1 MQVVSIISTKGGVG
15 KTTTAANLGGLAA
28 DAGLRVLLLDLDVQP
43 TLSSYYELAH
53 RAPGG
58 IYELLAFNERAVD
71 QLVSRTIVAGLDLV
85 LSNDHRGEL
94 NTLLLHAPDGRLRLR
109 HLLPALAPLYDLVL
123 IDTQGARSVLL
134 EMAVLASGLA
144 LSPVT
149 PEILAARELRRG
161 TMQLLEDIAPYRHLG
176 IEPPPLDLLI
186 NRVHPVSA
194 NARMIQQALRD
205 LFRTMPASACWAPT
219 CRPSKPI
226 RALRPAACRCIASS
240 IDSHQA
246 ELRPPRSTPCAR
258 LLANCSLSGKTDSP
272 SCPAVLHVLL
282 KPGGP
287 MANAHELARG
297 HKRLRALIEFA
308 VSEGWHVKRTR
319 VDTSNSPRPAAPPS
333 TPARP
338 RAITGQTSTPV
349 RRFAEPS
356 ARPAWPGPPTPRDA
370 AMAEMTSQDMAGKL
384 LAAGFERGGPSATA
398 LSDPIA
404 DTPMVVTL
412 DQLRPYDHD
421 PAKAQLGLR

>member
-149 PEILAARELRRG
+149 PEILAAERTAARHHA
-161 TMQLLEDIAPYRHLG
+161 IAGGHRAVPAPRH
-176 IEPPPLDLLI
+176 
-186 NRVHPVSA
+186 
-194 NARMIQQALRD
+194 
-205 LFRTMPASACWAPT
+205 RTATAGPA
-219 CRPSKPI
+219 
-226 RALRPAACRCIASS
+226 
-240 IDSHQA
+240 HQS
-246 ELRPPRSTPCAR
+246 RPPRVRECTDDPAGAARPVPGPCRHPRAGHR
-258 LLANCSLSGKTDSP
+258 RAGHRSLS
-272 SCPAVLHVLL
+272 
-282 KPGGP
+282 
-287 MANAHELARG
+287 ARC
-297 HKRLRALIEFA
+297 
-308 VSEGWHVKRTR
+308 
-319 VDTSNSPRPAAPPS
+319 DPRPAGASRRVSTATRQSCARRARHHARACWRIVPS
-333 TPARP
+333 VARQIRP
-338 RAITGQTSTPV
+338 RVRPSST
-349 RRFAEPS
+349 F
-356 ARPAWPGPPTPRDA
+356 
-370 AMAEMTSQDMAGKL
+370 
-384 LAAGFERGGPSATA
+384 F
-398 LSDPIA
+398 
-404 DTPMVVTL
+404 
-412 DQLRPYDHD
+412 
-421 PAKAQLGLR
+421 

>member
-1 MQVVSIISTKGGVG
+1 M
-15 KTTTAANLGGLAA
+15 
-28 DAGLRVLLLDLDVQP
+28 
-43 TLSSYYELAH
+43 
-53 RAPGG
+53 
-58 IYELLAFNERAVD
+58 
-71 QLVSRTIVAGLDLV
+71 
-85 LSNDHRGEL
+85 
-94 NTLLLHAPDGRLRLR
+94 
-109 HLLPALAPLYDLVL
+109 L

-205 LFRTMPASACWAPT
+205 LFQDHAGIRVLGTDVPAIEAYP
-219 CRPSKPI
+219 
-226 RALRPAACRCIASS
+226 RAATRGLPVHRVEYRQPPGRVAPAALDTMRARLLVFPQWQDRFALVSG
-240 IDSHQA
+240 
-246 ELRPPRSTPCAR
+246 RPPRS
-258 LLANCSLSGKTDSP
+258 
-272 SCPAVLHVLL
+272 L

-308 VSEGWHVKRTR
+308 VSEGWHVKRTGW
-319 VDTSNSPRPAAPPS
+319 
-333 TPARP
+333 TPQIHQDRLRRHLHTARP
-338 RAITGQTSTPV
+338 RAITEQTSTPV

-370 AMAEMTSQDMAGKL
+370 AMAE
-384 LAAGFERGGPSATA
+384 
-398 LSDPIA
+398 
-404 DTPMVVTL
+404 
-412 DQLRPYDHD
+412 
-421 PAKAQLGLR
+421 

>member
-58 IYELLAFNERAVD
+58 IYELLAFNERDLDLD
-71 QLVSRTIVAGLDLV
+71 QLVSRTIIAGLDLV

-109 HLLPALAPLYDLVL
+109 HLLPILNPLYDLVL

-134 EMAVLASGLA
+134 EMAVLASDLA

-176 IEPPPLDLLI
+176 IEPPPLYLLI

-194 NARMIQQALRD
+194 NARLIQQALRD
-205 LFRTMPASACWAPT
+205 LFQGHTDIRILATDVPAIEAYP
-219 CRPSKPI
+219 
-226 RALRPAACRCIASS
+226 RAATRGLPVHRVEYRQPVGRVAPAALATMRDLAG
-240 IDSHQA
+240 
-246 ELRPPRSTPCAR
+246 ELLPQWQDRFAAVSGRPPQPLDTRRPH
-258 LLANCSLSGKTDSP
+258 GQ
-272 SCPAVLHVLL
+272 
-282 KPGGP
+282 
-287 MANAHELARG
+287 
-297 HKRLRALIEFA
+297 
-308 VSEGWHVKRTR
+308 RT
-319 VDTSNSPRPAAPPS
+319 
-333 TPARP
+333 
-338 RAITGQTSTPV
+338 
-349 RRFAEPS
+349 
-356 ARPAWPGPPTPRDA
+356 
-370 AMAEMTSQDMAGKL
+370 
-384 LAAGFERGGPSATA
+384 
-398 LSDPIA
+398 
-404 DTPMVVTL
+404 
-412 DQLRPYDHD
+412 
-421 PAKAQLGLR
+421 